1 MPFWFGK
8 GGKIKTAKNL
18 VSEWERSQISNITK
32 DIVKIIP
39 DKAPFLRD
47 IASSSLTGL
56 INKNLTFSTG
66 EPEEIS
72 HNLYSVIDTARVKVG
87 PGIPFIGKQFTV
99 SINYRLKVDVKEK
112 KIVEAKLD
120 ISSLKIDFV

>member
-39 DKAPFLRD
+39 DKALFLRD

-72 HNLYSVIDTARVKVG
+72 RNLYSVTDTARVKVG
-87 PGIPFIGKQFTV
+87 PGIPLIGKQFTV
-99 SINYRLKVDVKEK
+99 SINYKLKIDVKEK
-112 KIVEAKLD
+112 KIVETKLD

>member
-8 GGKIKTAKNL
+8 GGKIKTTKNL
-18 VSEWERSQISNITK
+18 VSDWERSQISNITK

-39 DKAPFLRD
+39 AKVPFLRE
-47 IASSSLTGL
+47 IAASSLTGL

-72 HNLYSVIDTARVKVG
+72 RNLYSVIDTARVEVG

-112 KIVEAKLD
+112 KIVETKLD

>member
-18 VSEWERSQISNITK
+18 VSDWERSQISNITK

-39 DKAPFLRD
+39 DKALFLRD

-72 HNLYSVIDTARVKVG
+72 RNLYSVTDTARVKVG
-87 PGIPFIGKQFTV
+87 PGIPLIGKQFTV
-99 SINYRLKVDVKEK
+99 SINYKLKIDVKEK
-112 KIVEAKLD
+112 KIVETKLD